1 MFMEL
6 DLEENKDKLTQI
18 ITGIGQNI
26 ASKVEKG
33 EELDEHQ
40 KLYLLLIE

>member
-1 MFMEL
+1 MFMVL
-6 DLEENKDKLTQI
+6 DLPENKEQLTQI
-18 ITGIGQNI
+18 ITGMGQHI
-26 ASKVEKG
+26 ASTVEKG